1 VKAAKE
7 WNKSPSEIL
16 RIKDPLL
23 AFEIDVAI
31 AEKCFRIREE
41 AREQAEIDAR
51 TQKELGFKAN

>member
-1 VKAAKE
+1 
-7 WNKSPSEIL
+7 
-16 RIKDPLL
+16 
-23 AFEIDVAI
+23 VAI